1 MPVGRAVA
9 QVVDL
14 AKIASAERGLGVLWT
29 QEGSE
34 DLNANLVRFEVG
46 EGVGIHTNNELDVV
60 FVGISGSGTVVVD
73 GEEFALGPGRL
84 VFVPKGCLRATR
96 SASGEFA
103 YLTVHRRRGPT
114 RVVPL
119 APPRVRHRRTW
130 DHGKEV
136 DRMKRHPSL
145 RKFSDDHHGGLV
157 QARRLRRAAAGE
169 GESPQEAAWAFLRFW
184 REDTSLH
191 FREEEEV
198 LLAVYARHGG
208 DLGAVPIREM
218 VADHARI
225 RGLVM
230 TLIEEDRSDEVSP
243 DTLRGIGEHL
253 ESHIRVEE
261 RRVFPLI
268 ETILS
273 EEGLKEVGA
282 RIGT

>member
-1 MPVGRAVA
+1 MLALAGIWGAAAWSLWQSVLPDDLTLTQVALSGVSEQTLERADRYERFFRIEFVVA
-9 QVVDL
+9 QLVLL
-14 AKIASAERGLGVLWT
+14 AV
-29 QEGSE
+29 
-34 DLNANLVRFEVG
+34 
-46 EGVGIHTNNELDVV
+46 
-60 FVGISGSGTVVVD
+60 
-73 GEEFALGPGRL
+73 
-84 VFVPKGCLRATR
+84 
-96 SASGEFA
+96 
-103 YLTVHRRRGPT
+103 
-114 RVVPL
+114 
-119 APPRVRHRRTW
+119 
-130 DHGKEV
+130 
-136 DRMKRHPSL
+136 
-145 RKFSDDHHGGLV
+145 
-157 QARRLRRAAAGE
+157 
-169 GESPQEAAWAFLRFW
+169 
-184 REDTSLH
+184 
-191 FREEEEV
+191 
-198 LLAVYARHGG
+198 LAVYARHGG